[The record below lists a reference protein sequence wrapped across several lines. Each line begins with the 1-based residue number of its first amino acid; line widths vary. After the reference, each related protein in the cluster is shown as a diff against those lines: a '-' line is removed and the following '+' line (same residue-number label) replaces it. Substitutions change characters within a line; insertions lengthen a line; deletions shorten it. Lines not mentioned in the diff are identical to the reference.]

1 MSSVIIAD
9 QSKGSGRRR
18 AKPMKREQAQAA
30 VIDRESLSRRL
41 DALRKQHSDT
51 AILRTMALEEFR
63 TALTLGRAKTRQI
76 LEADGQGLACAANIC
91 HLEDE
96 LIRAIYEFVTTAL
109 YANANPSSGEKMA
122 IVAVGGYGR
131 GTLAPGSDID
141 LLFLLPYKVTAWSE
155 SVIEAILY
163 MLWDLGQKVGH
174 STRTVEECISQAR
187 EDMTIRTALLEARLI
202 HGEQPLFETLQAQF
216 DKQVVRKTAREFV
229 AAKLSERDQRIARA
243 GSSRYLVE
251 PNVKEGK
258 GGLRDL
264 HTLFWIARYVYRV
277 ETPAELVDAG
287 LFTKEE
293 LRTFRQCE
301 EFLWRVRCHLHFEA
315 GKPEERLTFDYQ
327 RIIAERLGYIGH
339 AGLSDVE
346 RFMKHYFLV
355 AKDVG
360 DLTAIVCA
368 ELEESQT
375 KSRAS
380 LDRLVGRL
388 RPRKK
393 LGHPDFTVEFDR
405 ITFASD
411 DIFDR
416 DPVNLIRLFW
426 LADRNELPVHPDA
439 VQLARRSLK
448 KITAAVRNDPEAN
461 SLFLDILTSRKS
473 PETVLRNMNE
483 TGVLGRFIP
492 DFGRI
497 VAMMQFNMYH
507 HYTVD
512 EHTIRCIGILSRIE
526 AGKLKEDH
534 PLSTELMPGISSR
547 KVLYVA
553 LFLHDIA
560 KGREEDHSIAGAAV
574 ARKLCPRLGLSKAE
588 TETVAWLV
596 LHHLDM
602 PNIAQGRDLSDPGT
616 IGTFAQLVQDRDR
629 LRLMLILSVCDIRG
643 VGPGVWNG
651 WKAQL
656 LRTLYWE
663 TELVLS
669 GGYSA
674 ANREQRIARAR
685 EELRH
690 ALPNWSDPEFDAY
703 AGRHYAP
710 YWLKTD
716 LRHKVQHANLLRL
729 TEVEMRSLATEVTT
743 SAGSGATEITIV
755 APDHPRLLSIIANA
769 CSAAGANIVDAQVY
783 TTTDGLA
790 LDTISVE
797 REFDR
802 DEDEL
807 RRGERVADMVKKA
820 LRGEIKLFEVVAEKA
835 KPVKQREQ
843 AFDIEPEVRIDND
856 LSNKYTVIEVSG
868 LDRTGLLSDL
878 TTALAR
884 LNLNIGSAHIVTFG
898 EKAVDA
904 FYVTDLTGQKVSGAT
919 RHATIRKQLA
929 SVFQPA
935 GRQSRGARAK
945 A

>member
-1 MSSVIIAD
+1 MTSTIVAD
-9 QSKGSGRRR
+9 KTRGGPRRR
-18 AKPMKREQAQAA
+18 AKPIEQKKAQAA
-30 VIDRESLSRRL
+30 AIDRKNLTRRL
-41 DALRKQHSDT
+41 NELAQESSDK
-51 AILRTMALEEFR
+51 AVLRTTALEEFR
-63 TALTLGRAKTRQI
+63 TALTTGRDKIRHIFET
-76 LEADGQGLACAANIC
+76 DGRGIACAANLC

-96 LIRAIYEFVTTAL
+96 LIRAIFDFVSTAL
-109 YANANPSSGEKMA
+109 YPNRGSREHLA

-141 LLFLLPYKVTAWSE
+141 LLFLLPSTITARGE
-155 SVIEAILY
+155 RVIEAVLY

-174 STRTVEECISQAR
+174 STRTVEECLSHAR
-187 EDMTIRTALLEARLI
+187 DDMTIRTTLLEARLI
-202 HGEQPLFETLQAQF
+202 FGDESLFETLRQQF
-216 DKQVVRKTAREFV
+216 DKQVIRKTAREFV
-229 AAKLSERDQRIARA
+229 SAKLSERDNRIARA

-277 ETPAELVDAG
+277 DTPQELVGAG
-287 LFTKEE
+287 LFTRDE

-315 GKPEERLTFDYQ
+315 KKPEEKLTFDYQ
-327 RIIAERLGYIGH
+327 RIIAERLGYVGH

-375 KSRAS
+375 KSRPT

-388 RPRKK
+388 RRRKT
-393 LGHPDFTVEFDR
+393 LEHPDFTVEYDR
-405 ITFASD
+405 ITFAAA
-411 DIFDR
+411 DIFVK
-416 DPVNLIRLFW
+416 DPVNLIRVFW
-426 LADRNELPVHPDA
+426 LADRSELPIHPDA
-439 VQLARRSLK
+439 IQLARRSLRHMK
-448 KITAAVRNDPEAN
+448 ANVRNDPEAN
-461 SLFLDILTSRKS
+461 RLFVEILTSKRS

-483 TGVLGRFIP
+483 AGVLSRFIP

-512 EHTIRCIGILSRIE
+512 EHTVRCIGNMSQIE
-526 AGKLKEDH
+526 AGKLAGEH
-534 PLSTELMPGISSR
+534 PLSTELFPALVNR

-553 LFLHDIA
+553 KFLHDIA
-560 KGREEDHSIAGAAV
+560 KGRDEDHSIAGAAV
-574 ARKLCPRLGLSKAE
+574 ARKLCPRLGLTRAE
-588 TETVAWLV
+588 TDTVAWLV
-596 LHHLDM
+596 LHHLVM

-616 IGTFAQLVQDRDR
+616 ISSFAKLVQNRER
-629 LRLMLILSVCDIRG
+629 LRMMLILSVCDIRG
-643 VGPGVWNG
+643 VGPGVWNS

-669 GGYSA
+669 GGHSGKNHA
-674 ANREQRIARAR
+674 QRIESAK
-685 EELRH
+685 EELRR
-690 ALPNWSDPEFDAY
+690 ALPNWSDPDFDAY
-703 AGRHYAP
+703 ATRQYPP

-716 LRHKVQHANLLRL
+716 LAHRIQHANLLRL
-729 TEVEMRSLATEVTT
+729 SEVEMRSLGTEVTT
-743 SAGSGATEITIV
+743 NAEAGSTEITVV
-755 APDHPRLLSIIANA
+755 APDHPRLLSIVASA
-769 CSAAGANIVDAQVY
+769 CSAAGVNIVDAQIY

-790 LDTISVE
+790 LDTISVA

-802 DEDEL
+802 DEDEV
-807 RRGERVADMVKKA
+807 RRGERIAEMVTKA
-820 LRGEIKLFEVVAEKA
+820 LRGEIQLGKVVAERA
-835 KPVKQREQ
+835 KPLKQREQ
-843 AFDIEPEVRIDND
+843 AFDIEPEVSIDNE
-856 LSNKYTVIEVSG
+856 LSNNYTVVEVSG

-904 FYVTDLTGQKVSGAT
+904 FYVTDLTGQKVTSASRQAAIR
-919 RHATIRKQLA
+919 RHLSAVFEA
-929 SVFQPA
+929 SHADNTHRPA
-935 GRQSRGARAK
+935 GA
-945 A
+945 